1 MNLTVTSWNK
11 SHAMNEKFASIQLR
25 CLIKNECEKFIQG
38 EKKER
43 GERGKKPG
51 FNTHWEKFIHQFVPH
66 FHQWTMWKKYG
77 GTEQGRMMRSRE
89 YWDIRPF
96 AFGLFFTVAISL
108 LPTQLAAFIQTWI
121 FIQRN
126 FLSLI
131 FILALPRFSLSL
143 SLSRISF
150 SFFLKGLFLLSNFHH
165 FYSTHHP
172 STWL

>member
-66 FHQWTMWKKYG
+66 FHQWTMWKKVWRSRARKNDE
-77 GTEQGRMMRSRE
+77 EQGILRHSSFRVWPIFHCRYLTLANAARCFHSNLNFHSEKFSLAHFHSRT
-89 YWDIRPF
+89 P
-96 AFGLFFTVAISL
+96 SL
-108 LPTQLAAFIQTWI
+108 L
-121 FIQRN
+121 
-126 FLSLI
+126 S
-131 FILALPRFSLSL
+131 FSLSFKNFL
-143 SLSRISF
+143 FFFPKRTFPSFEFSSL
-150 SFFLKGLFLLSNFHH
+150 L
-165 FYSTHHP
+165 
-172 STWL
+172 